1 MNNGERTRARPLADN
16 PLAGME
22 KSDLHALL
30 DLVLIAKQS
39 IADGNP
45 GHAAITLTTIH
56 ARTMDSH
63 LTATGVR
70 TNTQLRHP
78 LKTVADPTTTTVT
91 SAANALP
98 TATTTHTL
106 VTVVAMQKDHV
117 RNQAP
122 ITTTTVTSAANALPT
137 ATTTHALVTV
147 VAMQKDHVRN
157 QAPIMSSTMINARR
171 TVIAT
176 VVTSNAVLTGISVR
190 PVRLS
195 GANDHRATFSNR
207 IRNTPAGGVVPW
219 RKMTTIRVGDTI
231 SAVMS
236 ASRATTNISKPPR
249 SLGSPARIGMKPIR
263 EVKNAT

>member
-1 MNNGERTRARPLADN
+1 MNNGERTCARPLADN

-70 TNTQLRHP
+70 DHTQLRHP

-122 ITTTTVTSAANALPT
+122 I
-137 ATTTHALVTV
+137 
-147 VAMQKDHVRN
+147 
-157 QAPIMSSTMINARR
+157 MSSTMINARR

-176 VVTSNAVLTGISVR
+176 VVTSDAVLTGISVR

-207 IRNTPAGGVVPW
+207 
-219 RKMTTIRVGDTI
+219 K
-231 SAVMS
+231 
-236 ASRATTNISKPPR
+236 
-249 SLGSPARIGMKPIR
+249 
-263 EVKNAT
+263 